1 MGGSGASGER
11 GSVMPLVIGM
21 VVCLLLLGAGVSA
34 ATSAFLARSR
44 LQHSC
49 DGAASAAADAA
60 QRSAVL
66 TGIAA
71 NSDTAQAAAME
82 YLRPRDP
89 ATEVAA
95 GQPAAADGAGAAVE
109 LTCTGRAAITFG
121 ALFGVPDLTLSV
133 RAVGRSVLSPG

>member
-1 MGGSGASGER
+1 
-11 GSVMPLVIGM
+11 MPLVIGM

-49 DGAASAAADAA
+49 DGAASAAADATQRA
-60 QRSAVL
+60 QML
-66 TGIAA
+66 TGVAPGG
-71 NSDTAQAAAME
+71 DTAQAAAVE

-89 ATEVAA
+89 GTEVAA
-95 GQPAAADGAGAAVE
+95 GDAATADGTGSAVA

-121 ALFGVPDLTLSV
+121 ALFGVPEMTLSV
-133 RAVGRSVLSPG
+133 RAVGRSLLSPDGP